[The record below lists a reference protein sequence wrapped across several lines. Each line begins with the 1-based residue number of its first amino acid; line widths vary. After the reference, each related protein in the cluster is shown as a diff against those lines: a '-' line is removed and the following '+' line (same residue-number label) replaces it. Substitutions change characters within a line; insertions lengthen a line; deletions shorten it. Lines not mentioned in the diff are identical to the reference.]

1 MNASTVQASINQ
13 TRFMVSVGL
22 GLFATMSTSLMLAPL
37 LVPMAADFHTSVSVA
52 GKLNTVTVAA
62 WGFSVGS
69 VGPLSDS
76 FGRRPVA
83 LIGLTLLA
91 VSVLASAFAPNIGTL
106 MAFRAISGLGGGM
119 IPPNSMA
126 AVADSLPP
134 ERRARAVGKLMAFTA
149 LSSVIGVPLVAVVAD
164 SGGWRV
170 PFLVIGSLLAAC
182 AVLNWFWFPKEARA
196 REGARFQLFSFFSR
210 YKALLAI
217 PMFRALLVANFAHRL
232 AHMALFS
239 YLATYL
245 IDSYD
250 SSVGAVAVPL
260 AIVGIGTVAGSFAG
274 GIVANRNDRMTLIAF
289 SAIAGG
295 VAASLLFALALP
307 LWLAV
312 GIATVSIFLF
322 GVPWTVLLTAST
334 QVSSQSRATGVGLFG
349 ISNQTGMVGGAALG
363 GVLLA
368 STGFP
373 GIGYLCLGVAAFS
386 TVIILRFMR
395 RADADDKILVDEPS

>member
-1 MNASTVQASINQ
+1 MSASTIQASINQ

-37 LVPMAADFHTSVSVA
+37 LVAMAADFDTSVSVA
-52 GKLNTVTVAA
+52 GQLNTVTFAA
-62 WGFSVGS
+62 WGFSVVS

-106 MAFRAISGLGGGM
+106 MALRVISGLGGGM
-119 IPPNSMA
+119 MPPNSMA

-134 ERRARAVGKLMAFTA
+134 ERRARAIGTLMAFTA
-149 LSSVIGVPLVAVVAD
+149 LSGVIGVPLVAVVAD
-164 SGGWRV
+164 AGGWRV
-170 PFLVIGSLLAAC
+170 PFLVIGSMLAAC
-182 AVLNWFWFPKEARA
+182 AVLNWFWFPRGASA
-196 REGARFQLFSFFSR
+196 REGGGLQSFSFFSR

-217 PMFRALLVANFAHRL
+217 PMFRALLVANFAQRI
-232 AHMALFS
+232 AFMALFS

-250 SSVGAVAVPL
+250 TSVGAVAVPL
-260 AIVGIGTVAGSFAG
+260 AFVGIGTVAGSYAG
-274 GIVANRNDRMTLIAF
+274 GIVANRNDRMPLIAM

-295 VAASLLFALALP
+295 VAASLLFALDLP
-307 LWLAV
+307 LWLAAAL
-312 GIATVSIFLF
+312 ATVSISLF
-322 GVPWTVLLTAST
+322 TVPFTVLLAVST

-349 ISNQTGMVGGAALG
+349 ISNQAGMVGGAALG
-363 GVLLA
+363 GILLA
-368 STGFP
+368 SSGFS
-373 GIGYLCLGVAAFS
+373 GIGYLCLGVTAFS
-386 TVIILRFMR
+386 VVVIILFMR
-395 RADADDKILVDEPS
+395 EPARSL